1 MIRSHRTPVTPIVP
15 LRLCTANKKTRMTG
29 TKKSRT
35 SAARAKAI
43 ATSVSAD
50 DSTRAIG
57 RAASVGARLIH
68 FGIIWVVAV
77 GFTFI
82 AAALRKRVDPSIV
95 EGDGNSLLAEVP
107 LEIERLPAEKV
118 DAITNGSE
126 YAMLGNFGSYPNLL
140 NITEEERN
148 SFHPVVK
155 FPKIWMETEEGG
167 ERIKKQVLNY
177 QVLDLTSMSGAD
189 QLASEEER
197 MERRAGKKSPP
208 QELKGFAVGRYD
220 ENRAKLYSSALFDD
234 TSNTID
240 GFAGARTVHIGIDL
254 DGPLGTKVFSFAN
267 GIVHKVGYNAE
278 LGDYGNVIVIEHSL
292 RHGDDGGSERK
303 IYALYGHL
311 DGKSTKGKKE
321 GQKIKKGQLLG
332 RMGDI
337 HENGGW

>member
-1 MIRSHRTPVTPIVP
+1 
-15 LRLCTANKKTRMTG
+15 MTG
-29 TKKSRT
+29 TKKART

-50 DSTRAIG
+50 DSTVVASFVKID
-57 RAASVGARLIH
+57 RAASVGVRLIH

-82 AAALRKRVDPSIV
+82 AAAMRNRVDPSIV
-95 EGDGNSLLAEVP
+95 EGDANNLLTEVP
-107 LEIERLPAEKV
+107 VEIEPVPTEKV
-118 DAITNGSE
+118 KATTKNRE

-140 NITEEERN
+140 NFTEEERN

-155 FPKIWMETEEGG
+155 FPKIWMDMGTEEGG
-167 ERIKKQVLNY
+167 EKTKKQVSNY

-197 MERRAGKKSPP
+197 EERRAGKKSPP

-234 TSNTID
+234 TSNNID

-254 DGPLGTKVFSFAN
+254 DGPPGTKVFSFTN

-292 RHGDDGGSERK
+292 RHGDDGGGERK